1 MARTPSGTITSVCT
15 LLAPAKTVSGISNA
29 GEAVIN
35 AVGHGYSVGDIVLL
49 FSSWGRMNFRAGR
62 VKAAP
67 TPDTFVFEGFD
78 TTNTD
83 LYPAGGGAGTAR
95 KASTWVDLDR
105 TRNHSSSGGDAKTVA
120 FKWTESDVETVLN
133 DGFSAVQRTFEMDA
147 DMIGSPAY
155 NALRT
160 LSQTQAPTIVRRR
173 AKTGAISLIPGTVS
187 FNEEEIESEGQPVV
201 NRGTI
206 NGQNV
211 STRYAAAA

>member
-15 LLAPAKTVSGISNA
+15 LLAPAKTIASISNA
-29 GEAVIN
+29 PECVVNSVA
-35 AVGHGYSVGDIVLL
+35 HGYSVGDILL
-49 FSSWGRMNFRAGR
+49 VFSSWGRLNFRAGR
-62 VKAAP
+62 VKSVP
-67 TPDTFVFEGFD
+67 TPDSFVLEDFD

-83 LYPAGGGAGTAR
+83 LYAAGGGAGTVR

-105 TRNHSSSGGDAKTVA
+105 TRNHTSSGGDAKTTA

-155 NALRT
+155 KALKT

-173 AKTGAISLIPGTVS
+173 AKTGALSLIPGTVS

-211 STRYAAAA
+211 STRYAAAP